1 MDFAEKKLELYKI
14 VTDADEETTAKLI
27 SFAKGLTKEKY
38 AFTEEELAEFHR
50 RREEYLKNPE
60 SGIPWEESLTR
71 IRNTLK
77 K

>member
-14 VTDADEETTAKLI
+14 VTEADEETTAKLI
-27 SFAKGLTKEKY
+27 SFAKGLTIEKH
-38 AFTEEELAEFHR
+38 AFTEEELTEFHR

-71 IRNTLK
+71 IRNKLK